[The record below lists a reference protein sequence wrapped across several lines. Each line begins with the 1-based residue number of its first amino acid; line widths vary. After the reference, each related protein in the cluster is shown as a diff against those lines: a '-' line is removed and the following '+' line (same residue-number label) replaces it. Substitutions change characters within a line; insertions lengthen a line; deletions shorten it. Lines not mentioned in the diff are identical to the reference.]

1 MIKLL
6 DEKEIDKLIKPFT
19 DRQEAINV
27 YVIKKI
33 AKRVQEIG
41 ELLPSDVQKLEVL
54 YQVGADVRAINAEI
68 AKQTKRTVKDIKA
81 LIKDVAEGIYLDA
94 KPYYDY
100 REKPFIPL
108 KENERLQRTIK
119 AVAKDTTDTFKNL
132 SKAQAFMLRDPIDR
146 QKFIPNSIAETY
158 QKTVDFAVQATQQGT
173 IDYNTAIRKTME
185 ELTESGLRVV
195 EYETESG
202 RFHSQ
207 RLDTAVKRN
216 VLSGIRMVNAKV
228 QEVISEE
235 VGADGIEISVHMF
248 PAPDHAPIQGHQFTN
263 EEWNKMQ
270 SSEPFVD
277 TEKQPFDAIER
288 HITEL
293 NCRHYP
299 FAIIIGVMPPNY
311 TKEELQ
317 EILKNNEAGVTF
329 DNGKKLTMYQCTQKQ
344 RDFEL
349 KIRKAKEKQLVA
361 KTLKDDVLINKYDA
375 KIADLIKQYRVFS
388 KKCGLPLYWENT
400 NI

>member
-6 DEKEIDKLIKPFT
+6 DENKIDKLIQPFT

-100 REKPFIPL
+100 KEKPLIPL
-108 KENERLQRTIK
+108 RENERLQRTVR
-119 AVAKDTTDTFKNL
+119 AVAKDTADTFKNL
-132 SKAQAFMLRDPIDR
+132 SNAQAFMLRDPIDR
-146 QKFIPNSIAETY
+146 KKFIPTSIAETY
-158 QKTVDFAVQATQQGT
+158 QKTVDFAIQATQQGT
-173 IDYNTAIRKTME
+173 IDYNTAIRKSMQ

-195 EYETESG
+195 DYETEGG

-216 VLSGIRMVNAKV
+216 ILSGIRMINGKV
-228 QEVISEE
+228 QEQIAEE
-235 VGADGIEISVHMF
+235 IGADGIEISVHIY

-263 EEWNKMQ
+263 ENYEKMQ
-270 SSEPFVD
+270 SSESFTD
-277 TEKQPFDAIER
+277 YNGNQFEAIER

-299 FAIIIGVMPPNY
+299 FAVLLGVMPPNY
-311 TKEELQ
+311 TEDELK
-317 EILKNNEAGVTF
+317 EILKTNEDGITL
-329 DNGKKLTMYQCTQKQ
+329 DNGKRLTMYQCTQKQ

-349 KIRKAKEKQLVA
+349 KIRKAKEEQAVA
-361 KTLKDDVLINKYDA
+361 KTLKDDILISKSTA
-375 KIADLIKQYRVFS
+375 KIADLVKQYRAFS
-388 KKCGLPLYWENT
+388 KKCKLPLYWENT
-400 NI
+400 II

>member
-1 MIKLL
+1 ML
-6 DEKEIDKLIKPFT
+6 DENKIDKLIQPFV

-68 AKQTKRTVKDIKA
+68 AKQTKRTVKDIKV
-81 LIKDVAEGIYLDA
+81 LIKNVAEGIYLDA

-108 KENERLQRTIK
+108 KENERLQQTIK
-119 AVAKDTTDTFKNL
+119 AVAKDTASSFKNL
-132 SKAQAFMLRDPIDR
+132 SKAQAFMLRNPLNR
-146 QKFIPNSIAETY
+146 KEFIPTSISETY
-158 QKTVDFAVQATQQGT
+158 QRTVDFAIQATQQGT

-228 QEVISEE
+228 QEVIGEE

-277 TEKQPFDAIER
+277 VEKQHFDAIER

-317 EILKNNEAGVTF
+317 EILKNNETGVTF

-361 KTLKDDVLINKYDA
+361 KTLKDDVLIEKYNA
-375 KIADLIKQYRVFS
+375 ELSELKKQYKAFS
-388 KKCGLPLYWENT
+388 EKCELPLYWERT
-400 NI
+400 NII

>member
-1 MIKLL
+1 ML
-6 DEKEIDKLIKPFT
+6 DENKIDKLIQPFV

-33 AKRVQEIG
+33 AKRVQLIG
-41 ELLPSDVQKLEVL
+41 GLLPSDVQKLETI
-54 YQVGADVRAINAEI
+54 YQMGADVREINAEI
-68 AKQTKRTVKDIKA
+68 AKRTRRTETEIKKF
-81 LIKDVAEGIYLDA
+81 IKEIAEEIYTDA

-100 REKPFIPL
+100 RRKPFIPIN
-108 KENERLQRTIK
+108 ENKRLQQTIK
-119 AVAKDTTDTFKNL
+119 AVAKETADTFRNL
-132 SKAQAFMLRDPIDR
+132 SRAQAFMLRNPLNR
-146 QKFIPNSIAETY
+146 KEFIPTSISETY
-158 QKTVDFAVQATQQGT
+158 QRTVDFAIQATQQGT

-228 QEVISEE
+228 QEVIGEE

-263 EEWNKMQ
+263 ENYEKMQ
-270 SSEPFVD
+270 SSENFTD
-277 TEKQPFDAIER
+277 YTGKNFEAIER

-299 FAIIIGVMPPNY
+299 FAVLLGIMPPNY
-311 TKEELQ
+311 TEEELQ
-317 EILKNNEAGVTF
+317 EILKNNETGVTF
-329 DNGKKLTMYQCTQKQ
+329 DNGKKLTMYQCTQVQ
-344 RDFEL
+344 RNYEL

-361 KTLKDDVLINKYDA
+361 KTLKDDVLLEKYNA
-375 KIADLIKQYRVFS
+375 ELSKLKKQYKAFS
-388 KKCGLPLYWENT
+388 EKCELPLYWERT
-400 NI
+400 NII

>member
-1 MIKLL
+1 MLYENK
-6 DEKEIDKLIKPFT
+6 IDKLIQPFIN
-19 DRQEAINV
+19 RQEAINI

-33 AKRVQEIG
+33 AERIQLIG
-41 ELLPSDVQKLEVL
+41 GLMPSDVQKLEVL
-54 YQVGADVRAINAEI
+54 YQMGADVREINAEI
-68 AKQTKRTVKDIKA
+68 AKRTRRTETEIKKF
-81 LIKDVAEGIYLDA
+81 IKEIAEEIYTDA

-100 REKPFIPL
+100 RRKPFIPIN
-108 KENERLQRTIK
+108 ENKRLQQTIK
-119 AVAKDTTDTFKNL
+119 AVAKDTASSFKNL
-132 SKAQAFMLRDPIDR
+132 SKAQAFMLRNPLNR
-146 QKFIPNSIAETY
+146 KEFIPTSISETY
-158 QKTVDFAVQATQQGT
+158 QRTVDFAIQATQQGT

-228 QEVISEE
+228 QEVIGEE

-263 EEWNKMQ
+263 EEYNRMQ

-277 TEKQPFDAIER
+277 TEKQHFDAIER

-317 EILKNNEAGVTF
+317 EILKNNETGVTF

-400 NI
+400 NIR

>member
-1 MIKLL
+1 ML
-6 DEKEIDKLIKPFT
+6 DENKIDKLIQPFV

-68 AKQTKRTVKDIKA
+68 AKQTKRTVKDIKV
-81 LIKDVAEGIYLDA
+81 LIKNVAEGIYLDA

-100 REKPFIPL
+100 RKKPFIPIN
-108 KENERLQRTIK
+108 ENKRLQQTIK
-119 AVAKDTTDTFKNL
+119 AVAKETADTFRNL
-132 SKAQAFMLRDPIDR
+132 SRAQAFMLRNPLNR
-146 QKFIPNSIAETY
+146 KEFIPTSISETY
-158 QKTVDFAVQATQQGT
+158 QRTVDFAVQATQQGT

-185 ELTESGLRVV
+185 ELTESGLRVA

-228 QEVISEE
+228 QEVIGEE

-263 EEWNKMQ
+263 DEYNKMQ
-270 SSEPFVD
+270 SSESFTD
-277 TEKQPFDAIER
+277 YNGNQFEAIER

-299 FAIIIGVMPPNY
+299 FSVLLGIMPPNY
-311 TKEELQ
+311 TEEELQ
-317 EILKNNEAGVTF
+317 EILKNNEKGVTF

-349 KIRKAKEKQLVA
+349 KIRKAKEKQIVA
-361 KTLKDDVLINKYDA
+361 KTLKDDVLLEKYNA
-375 KIADLIKQYRVFS
+375 ELSKLKKQYKAFS
-388 KKCGLPLYWENT
+388 EKCDLPLYWERT
-400 NI
+400 NII

>member
-1 MIKLL
+1 MLYENK
-6 DEKEIDKLIKPFT
+6 IDKLIQPFMKM
-19 DRQEAINV
+19 QEAINI

-33 AKRVQEIG
+33 AERIQLIG
-41 ELLPSDVQKLEVL
+41 GLMPSDIQKLETI
-54 YQVGADVRAINAEI
+54 YQMGADVREINAEI
-68 AKQTKRTVKDIKA
+68 AKRTRRAETEIKKF
-81 LIKDVAEGIYLDA
+81 IKEIAEEIYTDA

-100 REKPFIPL
+100 RRKPFIPIN
-108 KENERLQRTIK
+108 ENKRLQQTIK
-119 AVAKDTTDTFKNL
+119 AVAKETADTFRNL
-132 SKAQAFMLRDPIDR
+132 SKAQAFMLRNPLNR
-146 QKFIPNSIAETY
+146 KEFIPTSISETY
-158 QKTVDFAVQATQQGT
+158 QKTVDFAIQAAQQGT

-228 QEVISEE
+228 QEVIGED

-263 EEWNKMQ
+263 EEYNKMQ

-277 TEKQPFDAIER
+277 VDKQHFDAIER

-329 DNGKKLTMYQCTQKQ
+329 DNGKKLTMYQCTQVQ
-344 RDFEL
+344 RNYEL

-361 KTLKDDVLINKYDA
+361 KTLKDDVLLEKYNA
-375 KIADLIKQYRVFS
+375 ELSKLKKQYKAFS
-388 KKCGLPLYWENT
+388 EKCDLPLYWERT
-400 NI
+400 NII

>member
-1 MIKLL
+1 ML
-6 DEKEIDKLIKPFT
+6 DENKIDKLIQPFV

-41 ELLPSDVQKLEVL
+41 RMLPSDIQKLEVL
-54 YQVGADVRAINAEI
+54 YQFGADVREINAEI
-68 AKQTKRTVKDIKA
+68 SRQTKRTLKDVKA
-81 LIKDVAEGIYLDA
+81 LIKDVAADVYLDA

-100 REKPFIPL
+100 RRKPFIPIN
-108 KENERLQRTIK
+108 ENKRLQQTIK
-119 AVAKDTTDTFKNL
+119 AVAKETADTFRNL
-132 SKAQAFMLRDPIDR
+132 SRAQAFMLRNPLNR
-146 QKFIPNSIAETY
+146 KEFIPTSISETY
-158 QKTVDFAVQATQQGT
+158 QRTVDFAVQAAQQGT

-228 QEVISEE
+228 QEVIGEE

-263 EEWNKMQ
+263 ENYEKMQ
-270 SSEPFVD
+270 SSENFTD
-277 TEKQPFDAIER
+277 YTGKNFEAIER

-299 FAIIIGVMPPNY
+299 FAVLLGIMPPNY
-311 TKEELQ
+311 TEEELQ
-317 EILKNNEAGVTF
+317 EILKNNETGVTF
-329 DNGKKLTMYQCTQKQ
+329 DNGKKLTMYQCTQVQ
-344 RDFEL
+344 RNYEL

-361 KTLKDDVLINKYDA
+361 KTLKDDVLLEKYNA
-375 KIADLIKQYRVFS
+375 ELSKLKKQYKAFS
-388 KKCGLPLYWENT
+388 EKCDLPLYWERT
-400 NI
+400 NII

>member
-1 MIKLL
+1 MLYDNK
-6 DEKEIDKLIKPFT
+6 IDKLIQPFMK
-19 DRQEAINV
+19 RQEAINL

-33 AKRVQEIG
+33 AERIQLIG
-41 ELLPSDVQKLEVL
+41 RLMPSDVQKLETI
-54 YQVGADVRAINAEI
+54 YQMGADVREINTEI
-68 AKQTKRTVKDIKA
+68 AKRTRRTETEIKNF
-81 LIKDVAEGIYLDA
+81 IKEIAEEIYLDA

-100 REKPFIPL
+100 RQKPFIPIS
-108 KENERLQRTIK
+108 ENKRLQQTIK
-119 AVAKDTTDTFKNL
+119 AVAKDTANSFKNL
-132 SKAQAFMLRDPIDR
+132 SKAQAFMLRNPLNR
-146 QKFIPNSIAETY
+146 KEFIPTSISETY
-158 QKTVDFAVQATQQGT
+158 QRTVDFAVQAAQQGT

-195 EYETESG
+195 EYETEKG
-202 RFHSQ
+202 KFHSQ

-228 QEVISEE
+228 QEVIGEE

-263 EEWNKMQ
+263 EEYNKMQ

-277 TEKQPFDAIER
+277 VEKQHFDAIER

-317 EILKNNEAGVTF
+317 EILKNNETGVTF

-361 KTLKDDVLINKYDA
+361 KTLKDDVLLEKYNA
-375 KIADLIKQYRVFS
+375 EVSELKKQYKAFS
-388 KKCGLPLYWENT
+388 EKCELPLYWERT
-400 NI
+400 NII

>member
-1 MIKLL
+1 MLYENK
-6 DEKEIDKLIKPFT
+6 IDKLIQPFMKM
-19 DRQEAINV
+19 QEAINI

-33 AKRVQEIG
+33 AERIQLIG
-41 ELLPSDVQKLEVL
+41 GLMPSDIQKLETI
-54 YQVGADVRAINAEI
+54 YQMGADVREINAEI
-68 AKQTKRTVKDIKA
+68 AKRTRRAETEIKKF
-81 LIKDVAEGIYLDA
+81 IKEIAEEIYTDA

-100 REKPFIPL
+100 RRKPFIPIN
-108 KENERLQRTIK
+108 ENKRLQQTIK
-119 AVAKDTTDTFKNL
+119 AVAKETADTFRNL
-132 SKAQAFMLRDPIDR
+132 SKAQAFMLRNPLNR
-146 QKFIPNSIAETY
+146 KEFIPTSISETY
-158 QKTVDFAVQATQQGT
+158 QKTVDFAIQAAQQGT

-228 QEVISEE
+228 QEVIGED

-263 EEWNKMQ
+263 EEYNKMQ

-277 TEKQPFDAIER
+277 VEKQSFDAIER

-329 DNGKKLTMYQCTQKQ
+329 DNGKKLTMYQCTQVQ
-344 RDFEL
+344 RNYEL

-361 KTLKDDVLINKYDA
+361 KTLKDDVLLEKYNA
-375 KIADLIKQYRVFS
+375 ELSKLKKQYKAFS
-388 KKCGLPLYWENT
+388 EKCDLPLYWERT
-400 NI
+400 NII

>member
-1 MIKLL
+1 ML
-6 DEKEIDKLIKPFT
+6 DENKIDKLIQPFT
-19 DRQEAINV
+19 DRQETINV

-68 AKQTKRTVKDIKA
+68 AKQTKRTVKDIKV
-81 LIKDVAEGIYLDA
+81 LIKNVAEGIYLDA

-173 IDYNTAIRKTME
+173 IDYNTAIRKSMQ

-195 EYETESG
+195 DYETEGG

-216 VLSGIRMVNAKV
+216 ILSGIRMINGKV
-228 QEVISEE
+228 QEQIAEE
-235 VGADGIEISVHMF
+235 IGADGIEISVHMF

-299 FAIIIGVMPPNY
+299 FSIIIGVMPPNY

-317 EILKNNEAGVTF
+317 EILKNNETGVTF

-349 KIRKAKEKQLVA
+349 KIRKAKEEQAVA
-361 KTLKDDVLINKYDA
+361 KTLKDDILISKSTA
-375 KIADLIKQYRVFS
+375 KIADLVKQYRAFS

>member
-1 MIKLL
+1 ML
-6 DEKEIDKLIKPFT
+6 DENKIDKLIQPFV

-68 AKQTKRTVKDIKA
+68 AKQTKRTVKDIKV
-81 LIKDVAEGIYLDA
+81 LIKNVAEGIYLDA

-108 KENERLQRTIK
+108 KENERLQQTIK
-119 AVAKDTTDTFKNL
+119 AVAKDTASSFKNL
-132 SKAQAFMLRDPIDR
+132 SKAQAFMLRNPLNR
-146 QKFIPNSIAETY
+146 KEFIPTSISETY
-158 QKTVDFAVQATQQGT
+158 QRTVDFAIQATQQGT

-228 QEVISEE
+228 QEVIGEE

-277 TEKQPFDAIER
+277 VEKQHFDAIER

-317 EILKNNEAGVTF
+317 EILKNNETGVTF

-361 KTLKDDVLINKYDA
+361 KTIKDDVLIEKYNA
-375 KIADLIKQYRVFS
+375 ELSELKKQYKAFS
-388 KKCGLPLYWENT
+388 EKCELPLYWERT
-400 NI
+400 NII